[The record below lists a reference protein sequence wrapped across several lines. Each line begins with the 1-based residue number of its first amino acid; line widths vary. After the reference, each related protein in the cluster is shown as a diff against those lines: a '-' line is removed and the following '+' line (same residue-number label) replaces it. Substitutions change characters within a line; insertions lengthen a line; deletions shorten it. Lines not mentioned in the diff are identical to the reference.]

1 MHKGLVGL
9 YVILV
14 GLLVSAA
21 VGSSIVFGLGNG
33 FYCWLYYRKK
43 KKKKKKMTP
52 VDYRL
57 PNFLLDQWQ
66 NLVWIGVK

>member
-33 FYCWLYYRKK
+33 VIVGYIIERSRRRKK
-43 KKKKKKMTP
+43 
-52 VDYRL
+52 
-57 PNFLLDQWQ
+57 
-66 NLVWIGVK
+66 